1 MGVTSP
7 AGAGLV
13 SAMSTVP
20 CVANGK
26 CAAPTT
32 LDAVVIAAAIAAVIT

>member
-1 MGVTSP
+1 VGVTSP

-13 SAMSTVP
+13 RAVSTVP
-20 CVANGK
+20 GGANGK

-32 LDAVVIAAAIAAVIT
+32 LDTVVIAAAIAAAIT